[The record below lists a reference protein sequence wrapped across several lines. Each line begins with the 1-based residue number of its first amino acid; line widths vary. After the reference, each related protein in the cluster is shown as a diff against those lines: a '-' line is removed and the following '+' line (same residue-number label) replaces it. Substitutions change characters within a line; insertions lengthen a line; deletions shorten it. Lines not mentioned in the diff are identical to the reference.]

1 MLSHGLLMKT
11 RLYAKKKWG
20 QHFLI
25 RPDVVEEIVRTSGGQ
40 AGETVWEIGPGEGVL
55 TAMLLE
61 AGCRVVAS
69 EVDPRACSLLRAR
82 FGHRSELILHEGDVM
97 EWSDADIVDRV
108 PSGARVVANLPYN
121 IATPLLGRLFQHRQR
136 WQSLTLMVQLEVAER
151 LCATPQDGKAY
162 GPLSLLGALG
172 FQATLAFRVPPS
184 AFRPPPK
191 VDSAVL
197 HLIPRESG
205 LEPAEEAAFLN
216 WSRRLF
222 QSRRKTLWNNIQSAF
237 PEWRQQ
243 PGLQERVGQQRPENL
258 TFENWLELFKEYR
271 CFQNTPSS
279 SSPSA
284 SSAP

>member
-1 MLSHGLLMKT
+1 MKT

-25 RPDVVEEIVRTSGGQ
+25 RPDVVERIVETSGG
-40 AGETVWEIGPGEGVL
+40 GPGDVVWEIGPGEGVL
-55 TAMLLE
+55 TALLLDS
-61 AGCRVVAS
+61 GCQVVAS

-82 FGHRSELILHEGDVM
+82 FGTRSELILHEGDVM
-97 EWSDADIVDRV
+97 DWSDDDLVARV
-108 PSGARVVANLPYN
+108 PEGARVVANLPYN
-121 IATPLLGRLFQHRQR
+121 IATPLLGRLFQHRSR
-136 WQSLTLMVQLEVAER
+136 WTSLTLMVQLEVAER
-151 LCATPQDGKAY
+151 FCATPQEGKAY

-172 FQATLAFRVPPS
+172 FGATLAFRVPPS

-197 HLIPRESG
+197 HLIPRASG
-205 LEPAEEAAFLN
+205 LDAAEEEAFLH

-271 CFQNTPSS
+271 CFQNTRSRSSSS
-279 SSPSA
+279 SSPT
-284 SSAP
+284 